1 MTTKELTEEI
11 SKLHQM
17 IDFLR
22 RSWTTQ
28 DCLLH
33 EVIDKQDKEIKEL
46 RKDIDMLRRWR
57 G

>member
-11 SKLHQM
+11 TKLNKM

-22 RSWTTQ
+22 RSWNDQ
-28 DCLLH
+28 NCLLH
-33 EVIDKQDKEIKEL
+33 EVIEKQDKEIKEL
-46 RKDIDMLRRWR
+46 KQDIEMLRRWR

>member
-11 SKLHQM
+11 TKLHQM

-22 RSWTTQ
+22 RSWTAQ

>member
-11 SKLHQM
+11 TKLHQM

-22 RSWTTQ
+22 RAWTDQ
-28 DCLLH
+28 NCLLH
-33 EVIDKQDKEIKEL
+33 EVIEKQDKEIKEL
-46 RKDIDMLRRWR
+46 KQDIEMLRRWR

>member
-11 SKLHQM
+11 TKLHQM

-22 RSWTTQ
+22 RSWTDQ
-28 DCLLH
+28 NHLLH
-33 EVIDKQDKEIKEL
+33 EVIEKQDKEIKEL
-46 RKDIDMLRRWR
+46 KQDIEMLRRWR

>member
-1 MTTKELTEEI
+1 MTIKELTEEI

-22 RSWTTQ
+22 RSWTAQ

-33 EVIDKQDKEIKEL
+33 EVIEKQDAEIKVLKRE
-46 RKDIDMLRRWR
+46 IDMLKRWR

>member
-11 SKLHQM
+11 TKLHQM

-22 RSWTTQ
+22 RSWIDQ
-28 DCLLH
+28 NCLLH
-33 EVIDKQDKEIKEL
+33 EVIEKQDKDIKEL
-46 RKDIDMLRRWR
+46 KQDIEMLRRWR

>member
-11 SKLHQM
+11 TKLHQM

-22 RSWTTQ
+22 RSWTDQ
-28 DCLLH
+28 NHLLH
-33 EVIDKQDKEIKEL
+33 EVIEKQDKEIKEL
-46 RKDIDMLRRWR
+46 KQAIEMLRRWR